1 MDSDTETKT
10 RPLSRWWPI
19 LLMVT
24 VSVAAGVFANL
35 ALSPDQQVQASD
47 EIAQLETI
55 QAKLINST
63 VLPENFKTVPAFSLL
78 TADNQAI
85 TQQVFEDKWTVA
97 FFGFTHCPDIC
108 PATLAAMNSVLSSLE
123 PSVAEPQV
131 IFVTVDPVRDTVEK
145 LSEYVAYF
153 NEDFIGITGD
163 LTDITKL
170 TQALGIVAS
179 YTASEDDPNQYTV
192 DHTASM
198 LLIDPSLRVR
208 ARINAPHSVKNIT
221 NDYSE
226 LYKALNP
233 PS

>member
-1 MDSDTETKT
+1 MDADAETKT

-35 ALSPDQQVQASD
+35 ALSPDEQDQTSN
-47 EIAQLETI
+47 ELAQLETI

-63 VLPENFKTVPAFSLL
+63 VLPENFKKVPEFSLL

-85 TQQVFEDKWTVA
+85 TQQVLEDKWTVA

-145 LSEYVAYF
+145 LTEYVAYF

-221 NDYSE
+221 NDYTA
-226 LYKALNP
+226 LYNALSP
-233 PS
+233 AS